1 MKKVPDYDYDF
12 EDFLKFCEE
21 EHPNIPRLIQ
31 RYGNPYEV
39 ESNSLVMQSR
49 RKSRSRSK
57 RK

>member
-1 MKKVPDYDYDF
+1 MPDYDYDF

-39 ESNSLVMQSR
+39 ESNLLLMQSR